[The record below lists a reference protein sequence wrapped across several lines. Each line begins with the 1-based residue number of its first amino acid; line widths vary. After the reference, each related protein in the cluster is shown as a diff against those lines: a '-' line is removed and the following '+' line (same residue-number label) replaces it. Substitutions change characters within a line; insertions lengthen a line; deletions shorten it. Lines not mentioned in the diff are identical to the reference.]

1 MSQSSRNNEVAKMGG
16 TGHWPAGS
24 EGRQPTIW
32 CVRFASMLGVIVGVF
47 IMGTVNNAMN
57 LKNVDAFWQY
67 VVSGGILLAPVLFD
81 RLKQKVRR

>member
-1 MSQSSRNNEVAKMGG
+1 
-16 TGHWPAGS
+16 
-24 EGRQPTIW
+24 
-32 CVRFASMLGVIVGVF
+32 MLGVIVGVF